1 MSLKSM
7 YMHEEE
13 SANFYKEKRCVV
25 GGCFRGDVLPFVF
38 FGHPKT
44 QTLLKLSTKL
54 KLSANSLAIRH
65 LPIRP
70 AETVCQFELKFN
82 SGN

>member
-1 MSLKSM
+1 M

-25 GGCFRGDVLPFVF
+25 GGCFRGDVLPFIF

-44 QTLLKLSTKL
+44 QTLLKLS
-54 KLSANSLAIRH
+54 ANSLPIRH

-70 AETVCQFELKFN
+70 AETVCQFELKFS